1 MADSSDVQSPCLVT
15 NRVQVVR
22 YPTARS
28 FLAAAEAALLLAEVE
43 NNLMLGIAREA
54 AERDAAPGA
63 AEYFAAALAEQ
74 EIVGCAFR
82 SVPDKI
88 GITRIGTAEALL
100 ALAVDAGSA
109 CADASSVGGPE
120 PTVATF
126 AELLAATTGRRA
138 EPRMAQRIHEL
149 RSVVPPHRPA
159 RGRLRQANEGEIGP
173 VTPWVE
179 DMLSVMGDQRHAGEI
194 ARERIQGGHLFVWD
208 DDGPVSMA
216 AWTGKT
222 PNGVRVNFVY
232 TPPELRGRGYASA
245 CVAALSQRLLDQGN
259 AYCCLYTDLANA
271 TSNAIYRRIG
281 YRPVCDA
288 GLYELRAAGTSAS
301 SNR

>member
-1 MADSSDVQSPCLVT
+1 MT
-15 NRVQVVR
+15 NRVHVER
-22 YPTARS
+22 YPTARA
-28 FLAAAEAALLLAEVE
+28 FLAATKAALLLAEVE
-43 NNLMLGIAREA
+43 NNLMLGIAGEV

-63 AEYFAAALAEQ
+63 AEYFAAVLAEQ
-74 EIVGCAFR
+74 KIMGCAFR
-82 SVPDKI
+82 SVSDKI
-88 GITRIGTAEALL
+88 GITRIDTTEALL
-100 ALAVDAGSA
+100 ALAVDVGSA
-109 CADASSVGGPE
+109 CPDASSVGGPE

-126 AELLAATTGRRA
+126 AELLAASTGRHA

-149 RSVVPPHRPA
+149 RSVVPPQRA
-159 RGRLRQANEGEIGP
+159 VRGRLRPAGEGEIGP
-173 VTPWVE
+173 LTPWVE

-194 ARERIQGGHLFVWD
+194 ARERILGGHLFVWD

-259 AYCCLYTDLANA
+259 AYCCLYTDLANP

-281 YRPVCDA
+281 YHPVCDA
-288 GLYELRAAGTSAS
+288 GLYQLREAGPSTS